1 MTTKLSPPSPTAVEP
16 KKRSRTRRTLLDAA
30 LDLLAENG
38 EGFGLTE
45 VAARAGVSHG
55 TFYNYFKDRE
65 ELMAAL
71 VSYVVEE
78 FANQAALEVRHED
91 PAVRFAT
98 ISAHALTLASRQPS
112 LVRGALR
119 LTQFQAALLSDGPLH
134 YLRSDL
140 NEGFHTGRF
149 IVPPNDATLDLVV
162 GTLLF
167 ASLRVVDGKS
177 DGSHRVE
184 VLHRILL
191 SLGIEQSEAH
201 DIALSAIGVCF

>member
-1 MTTKLSPPSPTAVEP
+1 MTTTLTPPNTTAVEP
-16 KKRSRTRRTLLDAA
+16 KKRSRTRRSLLVAG
-30 LDLLAENG
+30 LELLAENG

-65 ELMAAL
+65 ELMTAL

-78 FANQAALEVRHED
+78 FAKQAALEVRHED

-112 LVRGALR
+112 LVRVALR
-119 LTQFQAALLSDGPLH
+119 LTQVQAALLSDDPLQ

-140 NEGFHTGRF
+140 DEGFQNGRF
-149 IVPPNDATLDLVV
+149 IVPPNDATLDVVV

-167 ASLRVVDGKS
+167 ASLRVGDGKS
-177 DGSHRVE
+177 DALHRVE

-191 SLGIEQSEAH
+191 SLGLEHSEAH
-201 DIALSAIGVCF
+201 HIARSAIGVSF

>member
-1 MTTKLSPPSPTAVEP
+1 VTTTLTPPNTTAVEP
-16 KKRSRTRRTLLDAA
+16 TKRSRTRRSLLDAG
-30 LDLLAENG
+30 LELLAENG
-38 EGFGLTE
+38 ESFGLTE

-78 FANQAALEVRHED
+78 FAKQATLEVRHED

-112 LVRGALR
+112 LVRVALR
-119 LTQFQAALLSDGPLH
+119 LTQVQAALLSDGPLH
-134 YLRSDL
+134 YLQSDL
-140 NEGFHTGRF
+140 DEGFQSSRF
-149 IVPPNDATLDLVV
+149 TVPPNDATLDVVV

-177 DGSHRVE
+177 DASHRVE

-191 SLGIEQSEAH
+191 SLGIEHSEAH
-201 DIALSAIGVCF
+201 HIAHSAIGDSF